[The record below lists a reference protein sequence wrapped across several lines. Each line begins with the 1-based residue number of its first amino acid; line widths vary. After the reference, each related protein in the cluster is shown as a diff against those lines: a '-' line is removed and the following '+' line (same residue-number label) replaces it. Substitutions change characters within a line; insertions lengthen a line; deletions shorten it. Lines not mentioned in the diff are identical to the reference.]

1 MENPFE
7 LILERLDR
15 IEHAIHNLK
24 YISDIPDINQ
34 IMNISEVAAYIK
46 AAKTTVYGMTHR
58 NTIPHYKSGKRLY
71 FKKEEIDEWIF
82 SKRIKT
88 RDDIENEAMEYL
100 RKNPRKF

>member
-1 MENPFE
+1 
-7 LILERLDR
+7 
-15 IEHAIHNLK
+15 
-24 YISDIPDINQ
+24 
-34 IMNISEVAAYIK
+34 MNISEV
-46 AAKTTVYGMTHR
+46 AKTTVYGMTHCD
-58 NTIPHYKSGKRLY
+58 TIPHYKNGKRLY